1 MRDSDRVPVN
11 PLHALTWASECR
23 TLDQVALM
31 RPSRAQLVSRGEPVT
46 VRGARVPHNVFAL
59 LGIEPI
65 LGRPFLASEE
75 QEGRD
80 RVAILAESIWRSTF
94 NADPSLVGRTI
105 QLDGERHEVV
115 GIVPASFRLPLD
127 NGSGPRFEIYRPL
140 VLSAADRSRTTGN
153 FNFAAVV
160 RLTRGVAVDQA
171 LADMDVILDRFSQPT
186 GFSADLKARL
196 IPVHDLLTGRA
207 RLGLWMLAAAVGAVL
222 LIVCVNLANLSLSRI
237 ASRGRE
243 AAIRTALGASRARQ
257 FSQVLTESLLLAV
270 WQAAASGFC
279 LPPGRSGS
287 WSAAPASTFP
297 GSTKCVWTS
306 TFCCSLSA
314 SP

>member
-1 MRDSDRVPVN
+1 
-11 PLHALTWASECR
+11 
-23 TLDQVALM
+23 M

-65 LGRPFLASEE
+65 LGRPFLAGEE

-105 QLDGERHEVV
+105 QLDGEPHQVV

-140 VLSAADRSRTTGN
+140 VLSAEDRSRTTGN

-160 RLTRGVAVDQA
+160 RLKRGVTVDQA
-171 LADMDVILDRFSQPT
+171 LADMNVVLGRFQ
-186 GFSADLKARL
+186 SASRL
-196 IPVHDLLTGRA
+196 QRRSEGQAHPGARA
-207 RLGLWMLAAAVGAVL
+207 RD
-222 LIVCVNLANLSLSRI
+222 RR
-237 ASRGRE
+237 RGSACGCWR
-243 AAIRTALGASRARQ
+243 
-257 FSQVLTESLLLAV
+257 
-270 WQAAASGFC
+270 
-279 LPPGRSGS
+279 PP
-287 WSAAPASTFP
+287 SAP
-297 GSTKCVWTS
+297 
-306 TFCCSLSA
+306 CCSLSA
-314 SP
+314 